1 MASKLRVNSIL
12 PVDGA
17 PAGGGGGIIQV
28 VSSTINNQPSQDNLV
43 NTSDWTGH
51 GLSVTITP
59 KFSTSKMLVTVH
71 VFANCEDASVLRLMF
86 DSTAVGNGNSADT
99 GGANN
104 QGFAM
109 VRQDDGNLGSGYGIQ
124 LLHTPGD
131 TSSHTYK
138 VQGRAS
144 NSSFAL
150 GINRRIDNQNYSL
163 SSSISVMEV
172 SA

>member
-1 MASKLRVNSIL
+1 MSSQLRVDKIL

-17 PAGGGGGIIQV
+17 PTNGGGGIVQV
-28 VSSTINNQPSQDNLV
+28 KCTTKQDMFDTSSTSFVDV
-43 NTSDWTGH
+43 T
-51 GLSVTITP
+51 GLSVSITP

-71 VFANCEDASVLRLMF
+71 VFASCEDASMLRLMF
-86 DSTAVGNGNSADT
+86 DSTAVGNGTASDQDAT
-99 GGANN
+99 H

-109 VRQDDGNLGSGYGIQ
+109 VRQDDGNLGSGYGVQ
-124 LLHTPGD
+124 VLHTPGD

-138 VQGRAS
+138 IQGRAT
-144 NSSFAL
+144 NSSYAL

>member
-1 MASKLRVNSIL
+1 MASQLRVDKIL

-17 PAGGGGGIIQV
+17 PTGGGGGIVQV
-28 VSSTINNQPSQDNLV
+28 KCTTKQDMFDTSSTSYVDV
-43 NTSDWTGH
+43 T
-51 GLSVTITP
+51 GLSVSITP
-59 KFSTSKMLVTVH
+59 KFSTSKILVTVN
-71 VFANCEDASVLRLMF
+71 VFANCEDASILRLMF
-86 DSTAVGNGNSADT
+86 DSTPIGNGNSADT
-99 GGANN
+99 GGADN

-124 LLHTPGD
+124 VLHTPGD

-138 VQGRAS
+138 IQARAS
-144 NSSFAL
+144 AGGSAPL

>member
-1 MASKLRVNSIL
+1 MASKLRVDSIL

-17 PAGGGGGIIQV
+17 PTGGGGGIVQV
-28 VSSTINNQPSQDNLV
+28 KCTTKQDMFDTSSTSFVDI
-43 NTSDWTGH
+43 T
-51 GLSVTITP
+51 GLSVSITP
-59 KFSTSKMLVTVH
+59 KFSTSKMLVTVN

-86 DSTAVGNGNSADT
+86 DSTPIGNGNSADS
-99 GGANN
+99 GGADN

-138 VQGRAS
+138 IQGRAT
-144 NSSFAL
+144 NSSYSL

>member
-1 MASKLRVNSIL
+1 MASKLRVDSIL

-17 PAGGGGGIIQV
+17 PSGGGGGIVQV
-28 VSSTINNQPSQDNLV
+28 KCTTKQDMFSTSSTSFVDI
-43 NTSDWTGH
+43 TG
-51 GLSVTITP
+51 LNVSITP

-71 VFANCEDASVLRLMF
+71 VFASCEDASMLRLMF
-86 DSTAVGNGNSADT
+86 DSTAVGNGTASDQD
-99 GGANN
+99 ANH

-138 VQGRAS
+138 IQGRAT
-144 NSSFAL
+144 SSSYSL

>member
-1 MASKLRVNSIL
+1 MASQLRVDKIV
-12 PVDGA
+12 PVDGV
-17 PAGGGGGIIQV
+17 PTGGGGGIVHVKCTTKQDMFDT
-28 VSSTINNQPSQDNLV
+28 SSTSFVDV
-43 NTSDWTGH
+43 T
-51 GLSVTITP
+51 GLSVSITP

-71 VFANCEDASVLRLMF
+71 VFASCEDASMLRLMF
-86 DSTAVGNGNSADT
+86 DSTAVGNGTASDQD
-99 GGANN
+99 ANH

-138 VQGRAS
+138 IQGRAT
-144 NSSFAL
+144 SSSYSL

>member
-1 MASKLRVNSIL
+1 MASKLRVDSIL

-17 PAGGGGGIIQV
+17 PTGGGGGIVQV
-28 VSSTINNQPSQDNLV
+28 KCTTKQDMFDTSSTSFVDI
-43 NTSDWTGH
+43 T
-51 GLSVTITP
+51 GLSVSITP
-59 KFSTSKMLVTVH
+59 KFSTSKMLVTVN

-86 DSTAVGNGNSADT
+86 DSTPIGNGNSADS
-99 GGANN
+99 GGADN

-138 VQGRAS
+138 IQGRAT
-144 NSSFAL
+144 NSSYAL

>member
-1 MASKLRVNSIL
+1 MASQLRVDKIV

-17 PAGGGGGIIQV
+17 PSGGGGGIVQV
-28 VSSTINNQPSQDNLV
+28 KCTTKQDMFSTSSTSFVDI
-43 NTSDWTGH
+43 TG
-51 GLSVTITP
+51 LNVSITP

-71 VFANCEDASVLRLMF
+71 VFANCEDASILRLMF
-86 DSTAVGNGNSADT
+86 DSTAVGNGTASDQD
-99 GGANN
+99 ANH

-138 VQGRAS
+138 IQGRAT
-144 NSSFAL
+144 NSSYAL

>member
-1 MASKLRVNSIL
+1 MASQLRVDKIV
-12 PVDGA
+12 PVDGV
-17 PAGGGGGIIQV
+17 PTGGGGGIVQV
-28 VSSTINNQPSQDNLV
+28 KCTTKQDMFDTSSTSFVDV
-43 NTSDWTGH
+43 TG
-51 GLSVTITP
+51 LNVSITP
-59 KFSTSKMLVTVH
+59 KFSTSKILVTVH
-71 VFANCEDASVLRLMF
+71 VFASCEDASMLRLMF
-86 DSTAVGNGNSADT
+86 DSTAVGNGTASDQD
-99 GGANN
+99 ANH

-138 VQGRAS
+138 VQGRAT

>member
-1 MASKLRVNSIL
+1 MASKLRVDSIL

-17 PAGGGGGIIQV
+17 PTNGGGGIVQV
-28 VSSTINNQPSQDNLV
+28 KCTTKQDMFDTTSTSFVDV
-43 NTSDWTGH
+43 T
-51 GLSVTITP
+51 GLSVSITP
-59 KFSTSKMLVTVH
+59 KFSTSKMLVTVN
-71 VFANCEDASVLRLMF
+71 VFANCEDASILRLMF
-86 DSTAVGNGNSADT
+86 DSTPIGNGNSADT
-99 GGANN
+99 GGADN

-138 VQGRAS
+138 IQARAS
-144 NSSFAL
+144 AGGSAPL

>member
-1 MASKLRVNSIL
+1 MASQLRVDKIV

-17 PAGGGGGIIQV
+17 PTGGGGGIVQV
-28 VSSTINNQPSQDNLV
+28 KCTTKQDMFDTSSTSFVDI
-43 NTSDWTGH
+43 T
-51 GLSVTITP
+51 GLSVSITP
-59 KFSTSKMLVTVH
+59 KFSTSKILVTVN
-71 VFANCEDASVLRLMF
+71 VFASCEDAAILRLMF
-86 DSTAVGNGNSADT
+86 DSTAVGNGTASDQD
-99 GGANN
+99 ANH

-138 VQGRAS
+138 VQGRAT

>member
-1 MASKLRVNSIL
+1 MASQLRVDKIL

-17 PAGGGGGIIQV
+17 PTGGGGGIVQV
-28 VSSTINNQPSQDNLV
+28 KCTTKQDMFDTSSTSFVDV
-43 NTSDWTGH
+43 T
-51 GLSVTITP
+51 GLSVSITP
-59 KFSTSKMLVTVH
+59 KFSTSKILVTVN
-71 VFANCEDASVLRLMF
+71 VFASCEDAAILRLLF
-86 DSTAVGNGNSADT
+86 DSTVVGNGNSADT

-138 VQGRAS
+138 IQGRAT
-144 NSSFAL
+144 NSSYSL

>member
-1 MASKLRVNSIL
+1 MASQLRVDKIV

-17 PAGGGGGIIQV
+17 PSGGGGGIVQV
-28 VSSTINNQPSQDNLV
+28 KCTTKQDMFDTSSTSFVDV
-43 NTSDWTGH
+43 TG
-51 GLSVTITP
+51 LNVSITP

-71 VFANCEDASVLRLMF
+71 VFASCEDASMLRLMF
-86 DSTAVGNGNSADT
+86 DSTAVGNGTASDQD
-99 GGANN
+99 ANH

-138 VQGRAS
+138 IQGRAT
-144 NSSFAL
+144 NSSYAL

>member
-1 MASKLRVNSIL
+1 MASQLRVDKIV

-17 PAGGGGGIIQV
+17 PSGGGGGIVQV
-28 VSSTINNQPSQDNLV
+28 KCTTKQDMFSTSSTSFVDI
-43 NTSDWTGH
+43 TG
-51 GLSVTITP
+51 LNVSITP

-71 VFANCEDASVLRLMF
+71 VFASCEDASMLRLMF
-86 DSTAVGNGNSADT
+86 DSTAVGNGTASDQD
-99 GGANN
+99 ANH

-138 VQGRAS
+138 VVARATS
-144 NSSFAL
+144 GSHAL
-150 GINRRIDNQNYSL
+150 GINRRADDTNYSL

>member
-1 MASKLRVNSIL
+1 MTSQLRVDSIL

-17 PAGGGGGIIQV
+17 PTNGGGGIVQV
-28 VSSTINNQPSQDNLV
+28 KCATKVDQSLISSTSFEDV
-43 NTSDWTGH
+43 S
-51 GLSVTITP
+51 GLSVDITP
-59 KFSTSKMLVTVH
+59 KFSTSKILVTVH

-86 DSTAVGNGNSADT
+86 DSTAVGNGTASDV
-99 GGANN
+99 GVNN

-109 VRQDDGNLGSGYGIQ
+109 VRQDDGNLGSGYGVQ
-124 LLHTPGD
+124 VLHTPGD

-138 VQGRAS
+138 IQGRATS
-144 NSSFAL
+144 SSFAL

>member
-1 MASKLRVNSIL
+1 MASQLRVDKIL

-17 PAGGGGGIIQV
+17 PSGGGGGIVQV
-28 VSSTINNQPSQDNLV
+28 KCTTKQDMFSTSSTSFVDI
-43 NTSDWTGH
+43 TG
-51 GLSVTITP
+51 LNVSITP

-71 VFANCEDASVLRLMF
+71 VFASCEDASMLRLMF
-86 DSTAVGNGNSADT
+86 DSTAVGNGTASDQD
-99 GGANN
+99 ANH

-138 VQGRAS
+138 IQGRAT
-144 NSSFAL
+144 SSSYSL

>member
-1 MASKLRVNSIL
+1 MASQLRVDKIV

-17 PAGGGGGIIQV
+17 PSGGGGGIVQV
-28 VSSTINNQPSQDNLV
+28 KCTTKQDMFTTSSTSFVDV
-43 NTSDWTGH
+43 T
-51 GLSVTITP
+51 GLSVSITP

-86 DSTAVGNGNSADT
+86 DSTAVGNGTASDQD
-99 GGANN
+99 ANH

-138 VQGRAS
+138 IQGRAT
-144 NSSFAL
+144 SSSYSL

>member
-1 MASKLRVNSIL
+1 MASQLRVDKIV

-17 PAGGGGGIIQV
+17 PSGGGGGIVQV
-28 VSSTINNQPSQDNLV
+28 KCTTKQDMFSTSSTSFVDI
-43 NTSDWTGH
+43 TG
-51 GLSVTITP
+51 LNVSITP

-71 VFANCEDASVLRLMF
+71 VFASCEDASMLRLMF
-86 DSTAVGNGNSADT
+86 DSTAVGNGTASDQD
-99 GGANN
+99 ANH

-138 VQGRAS
+138 IQGRAT
-144 NSSFAL
+144 SSSYSL
-150 GINRRIDNQNYSL
+150 GINRRIVIQIYSL

>member
-1 MASKLRVNSIL
+1 MASQLRVDKIV

-17 PAGGGGGIIQV
+17 PSGGGGGIVQV
-28 VSSTINNQPSQDNLV
+28 KCTTKQDMFDTSSTSFVDV
-43 NTSDWTGH
+43 TG
-51 GLSVTITP
+51 LNVSITP
-59 KFSTSKMLVTVH
+59 KFSTSKILVTVH
-71 VFANCEDASVLRLMF
+71 VFASCEDASVLRLMF

-138 VQGRAS
+138 IQGRAT
-144 NSSFAL
+144 NSSYAL
-150 GINRRIDNQNYSL
+150 GINRRIDNNNYSL

>member
-1 MASKLRVNSIL
+1 MASQLRVDKIV
-12 PVDGA
+12 PVDGV
-17 PAGGGGGIIQV
+17 PTGGGGGIVQV
-28 VSSTINNQPSQDNLV
+28 KCTTKQDMFDTSSTSFVDV
-43 NTSDWTGH
+43 T
-51 GLSVTITP
+51 GLSVSITP
-59 KFSTSKMLVTVH
+59 KFSTSKILVTVN
-71 VFANCEDASVLRLMF
+71 VFANCEDAAILRLLF
-86 DSTAVGNGNSADT
+86 DSTAVGNGTASDQD
-99 GGANN
+99 ANH

-138 VQGRAS
+138 IQGRAT
-144 NSSFAL
+144 SSSYSL

>member
-1 MASKLRVNSIL
+1 MASQLRVDKIV

-17 PAGGGGGIIQV
+17 PTGGGGGIVQV
-28 VSSTINNQPSQDNLV
+28 KCTTKQDMFDTSSTSFVDV
-43 NTSDWTGH
+43 TG
-51 GLSVTITP
+51 LNVSITP

-71 VFANCEDASVLRLMF
+71 VFASCEDASMLRLMF
-86 DSTAVGNGNSADT
+86 DSTAVGNGTASDQD
-99 GGANN
+99 ANH

-138 VQGRAS
+138 IQGRATS
-144 NSSFAL
+144 SSFAL

>member
-1 MASKLRVNSIL
+1 MASQLRVDKIV
-12 PVDGA
+12 PVDGV
-17 PAGGGGGIIQV
+17 PSGGGGGIVQV
-28 VSSTINNQPSQDNLV
+28 KCTTKQDMFDTSSTSFVDV
-43 NTSDWTGH
+43 T
-51 GLSVTITP
+51 GLSVSITP
-59 KFSTSKMLVTVH
+59 KFSTSKILVTVN

-86 DSTAVGNGNSADT
+86 DSTPIGNGNSADS
-99 GGANN
+99 GGADN

-138 VQGRAS
+138 IQARAS
-144 NSSFAL
+144 AGGSAPL

>member
-1 MASKLRVNSIL
+1 MASQLRVDKIV

-17 PAGGGGGIIQV
+17 PSGGGGGIVQV
-28 VSSTINNQPSQDNLV
+28 KCTTKQDMFSTSSTSFVDI
-43 NTSDWTGH
+43 TG
-51 GLSVTITP
+51 LNVSITP

-71 VFANCEDASVLRLMF
+71 VFANCEDASILRLMF
-86 DSTAVGNGNSADT
+86 DSTAVGNGTASDQD
-99 GGANN
+99 ANH

-138 VQGRAS
+138 IQGRAT
-144 NSSFAL
+144 SSSYSL

>member
-1 MASKLRVNSIL
+1 MASQLRVDKIV

-17 PAGGGGGIIQV
+17 PTGGGGGIVQV
-28 VSSTINNQPSQDNLV
+28 KCTTKQDMFDTSSTSFVDI
-43 NTSDWTGH
+43 T
-51 GLSVTITP
+51 GLSVSITP
-59 KFSTSKMLVTVH
+59 KFSTSKILVTVN
-71 VFANCEDASVLRLMF
+71 VFASCEDAAILRLLF
-86 DSTAVGNGNSADT
+86 DSTAVGNGTASDQD
-99 GGANN
+99 ANH

-138 VQGRAS
+138 IQGRAS
-144 NSSFAL
+144 SSSYAL

>member
-1 MASKLRVNSIL
+1 MASQLRVDKIV

-17 PAGGGGGIIQV
+17 PSGGGGGIVQV
-28 VSSTINNQPSQDNLV
+28 KCTTKQDMFSTSSTSFVDV
-43 NTSDWTGH
+43 TG
-51 GLSVTITP
+51 LNVSITP

-71 VFANCEDASVLRLMF
+71 VFASCEDASMLRLMF
-86 DSTAVGNGNSADT
+86 DSTAVGNGTASDQD
-99 GGANN
+99 ANH

-138 VQGRAS
+138 IQGRAT
-144 NSSFAL
+144 NSSYAL

>member
-1 MASKLRVNSIL
+1 MASQLRVDKIL

-17 PAGGGGGIIQV
+17 PSGGGGGIVQV
-28 VSSTINNQPSQDNLV
+28 KCTTKQDMFDTSSTSFVDV
-43 NTSDWTGH
+43 T
-51 GLSVTITP
+51 GLSVSITP

-71 VFANCEDASVLRLMF
+71 VFASCEDASMLRLMF
-86 DSTAVGNGNSADT
+86 DSTAVGNGTASDQD
-99 GGANN
+99 ANH

-138 VQGRAS
+138 IQGRAT
-144 NSSFAL
+144 SSSYSL

>member
-1 MASKLRVNSIL
+1 MASQLRVDKIV

-17 PAGGGGGIIQV
+17 PSGGGGGIVQV
-28 VSSTINNQPSQDNLV
+28 KCTTKQDMFDTSSTSFVDV
-43 NTSDWTGH
+43 TG
-51 GLSVTITP
+51 LNVSITP
-59 KFSTSKMLVTVH
+59 KFSTSKILVTVH
-71 VFANCEDASVLRLMF
+71 VFASCEDASVLRLMF

-138 VQGRAS
+138 IQGRAT
-144 NSSFAL
+144 NSSYAL

>member
-1 MASKLRVNSIL
+1 MTEQKETLEKLLSAAKLHVPFDGWGDVTFNAS
-12 PVDGA
+12 
-17 PAGGGGGIIQV
+17 
-28 VSSTINNQPSQDNLV
+28 
-43 NTSDWTGH
+43 
-51 GLSVTITP
+51 
-59 KFSTSKMLVTVH
+59 
-71 VFANCEDASVLRLMF
+71 CEDAGVLRLLF
-86 DSTAVGNGNSADT
+86 DSTLIGNGT
-99 GGANN
+99 GGASANER
-104 QGFAM
+104 GFAM

-138 VQGRAS
+138 IQGRAT
-144 NSSFAL
+144 SSSYAL

>member
-1 MASKLRVNSIL
+1 MASQLRVDKIV
-12 PVDGA
+12 PVDGV
-17 PAGGGGGIIQV
+17 PTGGGGGIVQV
-28 VSSTINNQPSQDNLV
+28 KCTTKQDMFDTSSTSFVDI
-43 NTSDWTGH
+43 TG
-51 GLSVTITP
+51 LNVSITP
-59 KFSTSKMLVTVH
+59 KFSTSKILVTVN
-71 VFANCEDASVLRLMF
+71 VFANCEDAAILRLLF
-86 DSTAVGNGNSADT
+86 DSTAVGNGTASDQD
-99 GGANN
+99 ANH

-138 VQGRAS
+138 IQGRAT
-144 NSSFAL
+144 SSSYSL

>member
-1 MASKLRVNSIL
+1 MVSQLRVDKIV
-12 PVDGA
+12 PVDCV
-17 PAGGGGGIIQV
+17 PSGGGGGIVQV
-28 VSSTINNQPSQDNLV
+28 KCTTKQDMFDTSSTSFVDV
-43 NTSDWTGH
+43 T
-51 GLSVTITP
+51 GLSVSITP
-59 KFSTSKMLVTVH
+59 KFSTSKILVTVN

-86 DSTAVGNGNSADT
+86 DSTPIGNGDSADS
-99 GGANN
+99 GGADN

-138 VQGRAS
+138 IQARAS
-144 NSSFAL
+144 AGGSAPL

>member
-1 MASKLRVNSIL
+1 MASQLRVDKIV
-12 PVDGA
+12 PVDGV
-17 PAGGGGGIIQV
+17 PTGGGGGIVQV
-28 VSSTINNQPSQDNLV
+28 KCTTKQDMFDTSSTSFVDV
-43 NTSDWTGH
+43 TG
-51 GLSVTITP
+51 LNVSITP

-71 VFANCEDASVLRLMF
+71 VFASCEDASMLRLMF
-86 DSTAVGNGNSADT
+86 DSTAVGNGTASDQD
-99 GGANN
+99 ANH

-138 VQGRAS
+138 IQGRAT
-144 NSSFAL
+144 SSSYSL

>member
-1 MASKLRVNSIL
+1 MASQLRVDKIV

-17 PAGGGGGIIQV
+17 PSGGGGGIVQV
-28 VSSTINNQPSQDNLV
+28 KCTTKQDMFDTSSTSFVDV
-43 NTSDWTGH
+43 TG
-51 GLSVTITP
+51 LNVSITP

-71 VFANCEDASVLRLMF
+71 VFASCEDASMLRLMF
-86 DSTAVGNGNSADT
+86 DSTAVGNGTASDQD
-99 GGANN
+99 ANH

-138 VQGRAS
+138 IQGRAT
-144 NSSFAL
+144 SSSYAL

>member
-1 MASKLRVNSIL
+1 MASQLRVDKIV

-17 PAGGGGGIIQV
+17 PSGGGGGIVQV
-28 VSSTINNQPSQDNLV
+28 KCTTKQDMFTTSSTSFLDV
-43 NTSDWTGH
+43 TG
-51 GLSVTITP
+51 LNVSITP

-71 VFANCEDASVLRLMF
+71 VFASCEDASMLRLMF
-86 DSTAVGNGNSADT
+86 DSTAVGNGTASDQD
-99 GGANN
+99 ANH

-138 VQGRAS
+138 IQGRAT
-144 NSSFAL
+144 SSSYSL

>member
-1 MASKLRVNSIL
+1 MASQLRVDKIV

-17 PAGGGGGIIQV
+17 PTGGGGGIVQV
-28 VSSTINNQPSQDNLV
+28 KCTTKQDMFDTSSTSFVDV
-43 NTSDWTGH
+43 T
-51 GLSVTITP
+51 GLSVSITP
-59 KFSTSKMLVTVH
+59 KFSTSKILVTVN
-71 VFANCEDASVLRLMF
+71 VFASCEDAAILRLMF
-86 DSTAVGNGNSADT
+86 DSTAVGNGTASDQD
-99 GGANN
+99 ANH

-138 VQGRAS
+138 IQGRAS
-144 NSSFAL
+144 SSSYAL

>member
-1 MASKLRVNSIL
+1 MASQLRVDKIV

-17 PAGGGGGIIQV
+17 PSGGGGGIVQV
-28 VSSTINNQPSQDNLV
+28 KCTTKQDMFSTSSTSFVDI
-43 NTSDWTGH
+43 TG
-51 GLSVTITP
+51 LNVSITP

-71 VFANCEDASVLRLMF
+71 VFASCEDASMLRLMF
-86 DSTAVGNGNSADT
+86 DSTAVGNGTASDQD
-99 GGANN
+99 ANH

-138 VQGRAS
+138 IQGRAS
-144 NSSFAL
+144 NSSYSL

>member
-1 MASKLRVNSIL
+1 MVSQLRVDKIV
-12 PVDGA
+12 PVDGV
-17 PAGGGGGIIQV
+17 PSGGGGGIVQV
-28 VSSTINNQPSQDNLV
+28 KCTTKQDMFDTSSTSFVDV
-43 NTSDWTGH
+43 T
-51 GLSVTITP
+51 GLSVSITP
-59 KFSTSKMLVTVH
+59 KFSTSKILVTVN

-86 DSTAVGNGNSADT
+86 DSTPIGNGDSADS
-99 GGANN
+99 GGADN

-138 VQGRAS
+138 IQARAS
-144 NSSFAL
+144 AGGSAPL

>member
-1 MASKLRVNSIL
+1 MASQLRVDKIL

-17 PAGGGGGIIQV
+17 PTGGGGGIVQV
-28 VSSTINNQPSQDNLV
+28 KCTTKQDMFDTSSTSFVDV
-43 NTSDWTGH
+43 T
-51 GLSVTITP
+51 GLSVSITP
-59 KFSTSKMLVTVH
+59 KFSTSKILVTVN
-71 VFANCEDASVLRLMF
+71 VFASCEDAAMLRLMF
-86 DSTAVGNGNSADT
+86 DSTAVGNGTASDQD
-99 GGANN
+99 ANH

-138 VQGRAS
+138 IQGRAS
-144 NSSFAL
+144 SSSYAL

>member
-1 MASKLRVNSIL
+1 MASQLRVDKIL

-17 PAGGGGGIIQV
+17 PTGGGGGIVQV
-28 VSSTINNQPSQDNLV
+28 KCTTKQDMFDTSSTSYVDV
-43 NTSDWTGH
+43 T
-51 GLSVTITP
+51 GLSVSITP
-59 KFSTSKMLVTVH
+59 KFSTSKILVTVN

-86 DSTAVGNGNSADT
+86 DSTPIGNGDSADS
-99 GGANN
+99 GGADN

-109 VRQDDGNLGSGYGIQ
+109 VRQDDGNLGSGYGVQ
-124 LLHTPGD
+124 VLHTPGD

-138 VQGRAS
+138 IQARAS
-144 NSSFAL
+144 AGGSAPL

>member
-1 MASKLRVNSIL
+1 MASQLRVDKIV

-17 PAGGGGGIIQV
+17 PSGGGGGIVQV
-28 VSSTINNQPSQDNLV
+28 KCTTKQDMFTTSSTSFVDI
-43 NTSDWTGH
+43 TG
-51 GLSVTITP
+51 LNVSITP

-71 VFANCEDASVLRLMF
+71 VFASCEDASMLRLMF
-86 DSTAVGNGNSADT
+86 DSTAVGNGTASDQD
-99 GGANN
+99 ANH

-138 VQGRAS
+138 IQGRAT
-144 NSSFAL
+144 SSSYSL

-163 SSSISVMEV
+163 SSSISVIGKV
-172 SA
+172 IS